1 MRFAFPKL
9 ALATLSLAALAPS
22 ACHTARAADPPRALT
37 PTIDVTVED
46 AAPNSPSHAAR
57 FALSVVD
64 GHAQLKAH
72 DGDAD
77 YALAAHTARPEPNVA
92 PHFSLH
98 VKRSGNARG
107 ADLDLASAIPLTPGA
122 RVVIARVERADGRR
136 TSILAQVR

>member
-9 ALATLSLAALAPS
+9 ALTALSLAALAPA
-22 ACHTARAADPPRALT
+22 ACHNARAADPPRALA

-46 AAPNSPSHAAR
+46 GAPNQPNHAAR

-77 YALAAHTARPEPNVA
+77 YALSAHTARPEPNVA
-92 PHFSLH
+92 PHFSLQ
-98 VKRSGNARG
+98 VKRSGTARA
-107 ADLDLASAIPLTPGA
+107 ADLDLSSAIPLTPGA
-122 RVVIARVERADGRR
+122 RVVIAKIDRADGRR
-136 TSILAQVR
+136 TSIFAQVR